1 MPRIATRF
9 HGPAHLTTT
18 ATTKLTVA
26 ANEKAIVRHVHVEN
40 PSAGAVAFTMSIGA
54 DTTSTRI
61 FDAYSIGAN
70 QILDHMCLYVL
81 EETEVIQAFAGSAN
95 ILTLTIDG
103 ERSVL
108 G

>member
-9 HGPAHLTTT
+9 HGPDHLTTT

-26 ANEKAIVRHVHVEN
+26 ANEKAIIRHIHVSN
-40 PSAGAVAFTMSIGA
+40 PSGGAVTLTMSIGA
-54 DTTSTRI
+54 DTTATRI
-61 FDAYSIGAN
+61 FDAYSIAAGSVF
-70 QILDHMCLYVL
+70 DHYPMYVL
-81 EETEVIQAFAGSAN
+81 EETEIMQAFAGTAN
-95 ILTLTIDG
+95 VLTLTIDG

>member
-9 HGPAHLTTT
+9 HGPAFLTTT
-18 ATTKLTVA
+18 ATTKLTVSA
-26 ANEKAIVRHVHVEN
+26 SEKAIIRHIHVEN
-40 PSAGAVAFTMSIGA
+40 PSAGAVPFTMSIGA
-54 DTTSTRI
+54 DTTATRI

-81 EETEVIQAFAGSAN
+81 DAAEIIQAFAGTAN
-95 ILTLTIDG
+95 ILTLTING